1 MKKEY
6 LILGASALVIYGVY
20 LLLKNK
26 PKTIPKDLAKGKGI
40 IQSEARPN

>member
-6 LILGASALVIYGVY
+6 LIFGAAALVIYGVY

-26 PKTIPKDLAKGKGI
+26 PETTPEDPAKGKGVI
-40 IQSEARPN
+40 LTDK